1 MKVFFVLFRFL
12 SDFFGGV
19 SVYYLCIIKNEYFL
33 FQPLDVPKHLLALRN
48 QRMLMVQT
56 LSQYT
61 FVYRVLI
68 QYLRNSRLI

>member
-1 MKVFFVLFRFL
+1 MKVFFV
-12 SDFFGGV
+12 FFGGV